1 VTVIDAHAHIT
12 PPPEVFAFQARLI
25 ASGGYP
31 AARPPK
37 LTDDQHRAALAKHLD
52 RLDQHG
58 TDLQLLSPRPF
69 HMMHSAQPRA
79 IVESWTGFVNDV
91 IAAHVSLYPA
101 RFRGV
106 AGLPQYQDTSPGGCL
121 AELERCVRELGFVG
135 ALVNPDPMEG
145 KGDVPGLGDPFWFP
159 LYEKFCELDVPLYV
173 HSAGCAREREPY
185 TLHFINE
192 ESVAVI
198 SLLDSDVFERFP
210 TLQVVISHGGGAIP
224 YQVGRFRSIRL
235 LYGGEDFDQSLRRL
249 WFDTCL
255 WSREGLELLLKVVG
269 ADRVLFGTEVP
280 GTGSGFDRRAGRYLD
295 DMLPLVNECAF
306 LTPADR
312 QAILGGNAE
321 KLFKL
326 TAQVAGR

>member
-1 VTVIDAHAHIT
+1 VTVIDAHAHISA
-12 PPPEVFAFQARLI
+12 PPEVFAFQARLI

-31 AARPPK
+31 EARPPK
-37 LTDDQHRAALAKHLD
+37 LTEQQHRDALAKHLA

-69 HMMHSAQPRA
+69 HMMHSAQPA
-79 IVESWTGFVNDV
+79 KIVGSWTSFVNDV
-91 IAAHVSLYPA
+91 IATHVSLYPK

-106 AGLPQYQDTSPGGCL
+106 AGLPQFRDTSPRNCL
-121 AELERCVRELGFVG
+121 SELERCVTQLGFVG
-135 ALVNPDPMEG
+135 ALVNPDRLEG
-145 KGDVPGLGDPFWFP
+145 MGDVPGLGDEFWFP

-173 HSAGCAREREPY
+173 HSAGCAKDREPY

-192 ESVAVI
+192 ESTAVI

-210 TLQVVISHGGGAIP
+210 SLQVVISHGGGAIP

-235 LYGGEDFDQSLRRL
+235 VYGGEDFDQSLRRL

-269 ADRVLFGTEVP
+269 PERVLFGTEVP
-280 GTGSGFDRRAGRYLD
+280 GTGSGFDQRAGRYLD
-295 DMLPLVNECAF
+295 DMLPLVTGCEF
-306 LTPADR
+306 LSPSGKE
-312 QAILGGNAE
+312 AILCGNAE
-321 KLFKL
+321 RLFKL
-326 TAQVAGR
+326 KVRENG